1 MRIIIAGKEI
11 MEQQILQW
19 EQERVMAS
27 KRFLEK
33 KLKAPVPVTNAEELA
48 QFKNNLSDEQIQS
61 CLQSTLK
68 RTTAMTNAFTKL
80 AGTKRKISIAE
91 IYLDFCNAVQLH
103 EMYDDMML
111 NNTSENRF
119 SCLRANPDHYLLKGV
134 NATEQEVI
142 EFTGGLPF
150 PIQFTIRY
158 GDFNGLVSEQE
169 TAYPVQAAGAS
180 YLNNGFCIGA
190 VRHQIADTKNGCK
203 VKLSVEFPA
212 LLPKKNI
219 EAHERHLAIE
229 FYNWFSEF
237 DRRIKSGK
245 QTKDKPRYHI

>member
-11 MEQQILQW
+11 MEQQILHW

-33 KLKAPVPVTNAEELA
+33 KLKAPVSVTNAEELA
-48 QFKNNLSDEQIQS
+48 QFKNNLSDEQMRS

-68 RTTAMTNAFTKL
+68 WTTAMTNAFTKL

-91 IYLDFCNAVQLH
+91 IYLDFCSAVQLH

-134 NATEQEVI
+134 DATEQEVI

-169 TAYPVQAAGAS
+169 LAYPVQAAGAS

-190 VRHQIADTKNGCK
+190 VRHQIADTEDGCK

-212 LLPKKNI
+212 LLHKKNI

-237 DRRIKSGK
+237 DRRIKK
-245 QTKDKPRYHI
+245 

>member
-1 MRIIIAGKEI
+1 MMRIIIAGKGIPER
-11 MEQQILQW
+11 QILQW
-19 EQERVMAS
+19 EQERVAVD

-33 KLKAPVPVTNAEELA
+33 RLKAPVSAMNAEELA
-48 QFKNNLSDEQIQS
+48 RFKANLSDEKMRS
-61 CLQSTLK
+61 CLKSTLK
-68 RTTAMTNAFTKL
+68 RTSAMTNAFTKL

-91 IYLDFCNAVQLH
+91 IYLDFCNAEQIH

-111 NNTSENRF
+111 NNTAENRF
-119 SCLRANPDHYLLKGV
+119 SCLRANPDHYLLKGIG
-134 NATEQEVI
+134 ATNQEVI

-158 GDFNGLVSEQE
+158 GDFNGLVSKQE
-169 TAYPVQAAGAS
+169 SEYPVQAAGAS

-190 VRHQIADTKNGCK
+190 VRHQIADTQEGCK

-219 EAHERHLAIE
+219 RAHERHLAIE

-237 DRRIKSGK
+237 ERRVKGQQESKGNN
-245 QTKDKPRYHI
+245 

>member
-11 MEQQILQW
+11 MEQQILHW

-33 KLKAPVPVTNAEELA
+33 KLKVPVPVTNAEELA
-48 QFKNNLSDEQIQS
+48 QFKNNLSDEQMRS

-68 RTTAMTNAFTKL
+68 WTTAMTNSFTKL

-134 NATEQEVI
+134 DTTDQEVI

-169 TAYPVQAAGAS
+169 SAYPVQAAGAS

-190 VRHQIADTKNGCK
+190 VRHQITDTEDGCK

-237 DRRIKSGK
+237 DRRIKSG
-245 QTKDKPRYHI
+245 QQINMDKGV

>member
-1 MRIIIAGKEI
+1 MRIIIGGKEI

-19 EQERVMAS
+19 EQERVVIG

-48 QFKNNLSDEQIQS
+48 QFKNNLSDEQMRS

-80 AGTKRKISIAE
+80 AGTKRKISITE

-119 SCLRANPDHYLLKGV
+119 SCLRANPDHYLLKGLD
-134 NATEQEVI
+134 ATDQEVI

-158 GDFNGLVSEQE
+158 GDFNGLVSKQE
-169 TAYPVQAAGAS
+169 SAYPVQAAGAS

-190 VRHQIADTKNGCK
+190 VRHQIADTEDGCK

-237 DRRIKSGK
+237 ERRIKSK
-245 QTKDKPRYHI
+245 QQMNMNKGV

>member
-11 MEQQILQW
+11 TQQQILQW
-19 EQERVMAS
+19 EQERVAVD

-33 KLKAPVPVTNAEELA
+33 RLNTPVPVTNAEELA
-48 QFKNNLSDEQIQS
+48 RFKADLPDEKMRS

-68 RTTAMTNAFTKL
+68 RTTALTNTFTKL
-80 AGTKRKISIAE
+80 AGTKRKISVAE

-111 NNTSENRF
+111 NNTPENRF

-134 NATEQEVI
+134 DATDQEVI

-158 GDFNGLVSEQE
+158 GDFHGLVSKQE
-169 TAYPVQAAGAS
+169 PEYPVQAAGAS

-190 VRHQIADTKNGCK
+190 VRHQIADTEEGCK

-219 EAHERHLAIE
+219 QAHERHLAIE

-237 DRRIKSGK
+237 ERRVKRAQK
-245 QTKDKPRYHI
+245 ANTDKGV

>member
-11 MEQQILQW
+11 EKQQILQW
-19 EQERVMAS
+19 EQERVAAG

-33 KLKAPVPVTNAEELA
+33 RLQTSIPVKNAEELA
-48 QFKNNLSDEQIQS
+48 QFKANLSDDKMRS

-80 AGTKRKISIAE
+80 AGTKRKISVAE

-111 NNTSENRF
+111 NNTPENRF

-134 NATEQEVI
+134 DAANQEVI

-158 GDFNGLVSEQE
+158 GDFHGLVSRQE
-169 TAYPVQAAGAS
+169 PEYPVQAAGAS
-180 YLNNGFCIGA
+180 YLSNGFCIGA
-190 VRHQIADTKNGCK
+190 VRHQIADTSEGCK

-237 DRRIKSGK
+237 ERRVKRAKTGK
-245 QTKDKPRYHI
+245 TVNGAEG